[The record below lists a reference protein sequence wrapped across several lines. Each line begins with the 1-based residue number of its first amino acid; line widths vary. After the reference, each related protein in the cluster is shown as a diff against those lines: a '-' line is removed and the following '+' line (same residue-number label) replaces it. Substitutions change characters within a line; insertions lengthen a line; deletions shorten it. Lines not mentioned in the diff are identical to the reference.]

1 VPPLTNKRILI
12 TRTRH
17 QASDLATQLEALG
30 ATPILIPTIEIIPPE
45 TYAPLDAAIA
55 NLDAYDWLIF
65 TSANAVEAFHQRHQ
79 SQPATTPGAWDSRT
93 WVSTTPESPFP
104 GNVSSGDDQIRVPHL
119 RDSFIVDKPGSPP
132 ACWWGGMVGNRE
144 SDTLSSPA
152 AQKTTENPNPNFPRI
167 AVIGPAT
174 ARAAQSIG
182 LQVDLIPAR
191 YIAESLAESL
201 LPEAPNKSFLLIRAA
216 EARDHLPETL
226 RSAGATVTIAEAYR
240 NQIPSESIPAL
251 QSLFSHPANYP
262 DAITF
267 TSASTARNLIALL
280 ETANLTLPPNITLA
294 SIGPITSQTLRD
306 LGHEPTIEAPEPTI
320 EALIRSLLPHPK

>member
-12 TRTRH
+12 TRASH
-17 QASDLATQLEALG
+17 QASDLAAQLEALG

-45 TYAPLDAAIA
+45 TYAPLDAALA
-55 NLDAYDWLIF
+55 NLGSYNWLIF
-65 TSANAVEAFHQRHQ
+65 TSANAVEAFHQRRHSQ
-79 SQPATTPGAWDSRT
+79 SATTPCAPCPDSRASA
-93 WVSTTPESPFP
+93 STKL
-104 GNVSSGDDQIRVPHL
+104 Q
-119 RDSFIVDKPGSPP
+119 
-132 ACWWGGMVGNRE
+132 
-144 SDTLSSPA
+144 
-152 AQKTTENPNPNFPRI
+152 NPSPRI

-174 ARAAQSIG
+174 ARAVQAIG
-182 LQVDLIPAR
+182 LQVDLIPPH
-191 YIAESLAESL
+191 YIAESLAEAL

-226 RSAGATVTIAEAYR
+226 HAAGATVTIAEAYR
-240 NQIPSESIPAL
+240 NQVPPESIPAL
-251 QSLFSHPANYP
+251 QRLFANPANYP

-306 LGHEPTIEAPEPTI
+306 LSHEPTVEAEQPTI
-320 EALIRSLLPHPK
+320 PNLVQSLLTHLTQTR

>member
-17 QASDLATQLEALG
+17 QASDLAAQLEALG
-30 ATPILIPTIEIIPPE
+30 ATPILIPTIEIIPPA
-45 TYAPLDAAIA
+45 TYAPLDAAIT
-55 NLDAYDWLIF
+55 NLGSYNWLIF
-65 TSANAVEAFHQRHQ
+65 TSANAVEAFHHRHQ
-79 SQPATTPGAWDSRT
+79 SQPATTPGAPCPDSRT
-93 WVSTTPESPFP
+93 WASTTPQSPFP
-104 GNVSSGDDQIRVPHL
+104 RSVPSADDQIRVPHL
-119 RDSFIVDKPGSPP
+119 RDGLIVAK
-132 ACWWGGMVGNRE
+132 VGNRE
-144 SDTLSSPA
+144 SYTLASPA

-174 ARAAQSIG
+174 AKAVQAMG
-182 LQVDLIPAR
+182 LEVDLIPPH
-191 YIAESLAESL
+191 YIAESLAEAL

-226 RSAGATVTIAEAYR
+226 RAAGATVTIAEAYR
-240 NQIPSESIPAL
+240 NQIPPESIPAL

-280 ETANLTLPPNITLA
+280 ETANLTLPPGIVLA

-306 LGHEPTIEAPEPTI
+306 LGHEPTIEAAAPTI
-320 EALIRSLLPHPK
+320 TDLIQSLLSHPK